1 MTDFLTNF
9 IFSIIPFILGK
20 IFLKKYQIIFEPD
33 RKIIGIYI
41 KKNLNILSITLWV
54 ITVILSIIIISLI
67 IIILKRYNNKPR
79 KIRANELDEEFI
91 YKENK
96 KEEDKLEIN

>member
-1 MTDFLTNF
+1 MGNYSHF
-9 IFSIIPFILGK
+9 IN
-20 IFLKKYQIIFEPD
+20 Y
-33 RKIIGIYI
+33 Y
-41 KKNLNILSITLWV
+41 
-54 ITVILSIIIISLI
+54 ISLS

-79 KIRANELDEEFI
+79 KIRANELEEEFI

>member
-1 MTDFLTNF
+1 MNDFLIIF

-41 KKNLNILSITLWV
+41 KKFKYIKYYFMGNYSHFINYY
-54 ITVILSIIIISLI
+54 ISLI

-79 KIRANELDEEFI
+79 KIRANELEEEFI